1 MRIALAVAAA
11 AVACGMTI
19 SPELSATNAILD
31 AARTPAVA
39 AFRVSDLTHPI
50 TIEPD
55 TSSRIDRTAILRR
68 LFATITK
75 GATGDQAAV
84 IKVAAWVQDYFVH
97 PMHTPLRPNGL
108 GAYDP
113 LQLLRLRRA
122 QCGQVNRVMLDIL
135 AAGGYR
141 GRVVQLK
148 NHQAGEVWFGGAW
161 HFIDGNTMSRGEQIT
176 DEDGRLPSALEIHLN
191 PWLLDDRWIGGG
203 DEPLLIATMGPQYHA
218 KAALNPSYFADGSAW
233 RDVFSVRPFYYE
245 KSGGTD
251 DPEYG
256 WMTYRTTH

>member
-75 GATGDQAAV
+75 GATGDQEAV
-84 IKVAAWVQDYFVH
+84 VRVAAWVQDYFVH
-97 PMHTPLRPNGL
+97 PMTAPRRRNGQ
-108 GAYDP
+108 GVYDP

-122 QCGQVNRVMLDIL
+122 QCGLLRTL
-135 AAGGYR
+135 A
-141 GRVVQLK
+141 
-148 NHQAGEVWFGGAW
+148 
-161 HFIDGNTMSRGEQIT
+161 
-176 DEDGRLPSALEIHLN
+176 PC
-191 PWLLDDRWIGGG
+191 
-203 DEPLLIATMGPQYHA
+203 
-218 KAALNPSYFADGSAW
+218 AARAA
-233 RDVFSVRPFYYE
+233 
-245 KSGGTD
+245 SG
-251 DPEYG
+251 
-256 WMTYRTTH
+256 TYRTGCFQRDKPSRTSL

>member
-75 GATGDQAAV
+75 GATGDQEAV
-84 IKVAAWVQDYFVH
+84 VRVAAWVQDYFVH
-97 PMHTPLRPNGL
+97 PMTTPLRPNGQ

-141 GRVVQLK
+141 GRIVQL
-148 NHQAGEVWFGGAW
+148 QAHHGAEVYFGGSW
-161 HFIDGNTMSRGEQIT
+161 HYIEADALDGGDQIMT
-176 DEDGRLPSALEIHLN
+176 PDGRLPSASEIH
-191 PWLLDDRWIGGG
+191 
-203 DEPLLIATMGPQYHA
+203 A
-218 KAALNPSYFADGSAW
+218 NPSLVDGKCLGCEALTLDTWLSDEHRSRFTERRDFYMTGGAW
-233 RDVFSVRPFYYE
+233 REVFSVTPFYYE